1 MRKILLLSVL
11 AVLGL
16 CGQLFAQDRMVTGKV
31 TDGKDGSGLPGVT
44 ITVKGTAKGTTSDG
58 SGNYKISISTNS
70 TLVFSSVG
78 FTSRNVAIGNRSE
91 VNLSLDEDVSSL
103 EEVVVTGLASSIK
116 RSNAANAV
124 VKLSAE
130 DLMGTTSP
138 QTLDNA
144 MSGKV
149 AGANIRQN
157 SGAPGGGV
165 SVQFRGP
172 SSVLGSSEPL
182 YVIDGVILNNSQFNT
197 GAGTGSFN
205 GAVGAN
211 TGNQDQGANRISDI
225 NPNDIESMDIL
236 KGPSAAAIYGTRASA
251 GVIVITTKRGKAGRT
266 SVRFSQEFG
275 QSSAI
280 NLLPSSNW
288 DEAKI
293 KTFGGY
299 YGVDE
304 ATALA
309 TFKAANGKTVD
320 YDKEIFG
327 NIGAMSN
334 TNLTINGGNDK
345 TRFFVS
351 GSLNSETG
359 IVKNTGF
366 GRATLRAN
374 LDQKISKNIDFSIS
388 TSYISSNS
396 SRSFLGND
404 NNGVSLGYSI
414 AYLPNFLDLRRR
426 ADGTYPESPG
436 TGQNPFEV
444 VDRMENKDEV
454 NRFLASSNVNI
465 LLMNKENSS
474 LRLTARGGLDYLLQE
489 PRVYAPE
496 DVQYQAIRALPGASR
511 YAYNKA
517 FNTYFQT
524 ALTYSWKLGSVDLAT
539 QALYQ
544 QDNSLRAETWIQG
557 DGLLPGQRNPSTAAK
572 VLTFSEVK
580 PEAVKAYD
588 INQEFN
594 WRDKIIARVGVRRD
608 RTSLVGDPSKW
619 FTYPRAN
626 AAINLTKFD
635 FFQSEVVSQLK
646 VRAAFGQTGG
656 YPVYGDIYSL
666 LVGVNYGGKL
676 GAVSPAVV
684 GNPGIA
690 PERAQ
695 EIEYGIDLG
704 LFKNKVTLEAT
715 YYNKTLIDFLY
726 SYPLSNSTGAA
737 QISVFPAGDMTN
749 NGLEL
754 GLNVQAI
761 KKTKLSWTTGLLFW
775 NNRSNVPRLVV
786 SPSFVPNSGFGNFG
800 RSRIQEGFSPTALW
814 GRDATGKSPLA
825 IREGQPDFQLS
836 WRNNVTFGQ
845 FDFSM
850 LLHWQQGGY
859 NSSLNRELKDEAGTT
874 FDWSDPAVEADGSKT
889 IIGLSSRL
897 FGNPGYA
904 TENYLFSTTYVRLRE
919 VALNYNVPKAT
930 LTKIF
935 GDAVQGVRFGVS
947 GQNLINV
954 SDYFKYNYD
963 PEASNFGS
971 RSIGGNIDLTPFPSS
986 KKVFFKVV
994 LDF

>member
-1 MRKILLLSVL
+1 MRKIFLLSIL
-11 AVLGL
+11 TMIGF
-16 CGQLFAQDRMVTGKV
+16 CGRLVAQDKLVTGKV
-31 TDGKDGSGLPGVT
+31 TDSKDGSGLPGVNVS
-44 ITVKGTAKGTTSDG
+44 VKGTSKGTTTDATG
-58 SGNYKISISTNS
+58 AYKLNAPANG

-78 FTSRNVAIGNRSE
+78 FSSKNVAIGNKAE
-91 VNLSLDEDVSSL
+91 INLALDEDVSNL

-116 RSNAANAV
+116 RSNNANAV
-124 VKLSAE
+124 GRLDAK

-138 QTLDNA
+138 QTLDGA
-144 MSGKV
+144 MSGKL

-157 SGAPGGGV
+157 SGAPGGGI
-165 SVQFRGP
+165 SIQLRGP
-172 SSVLGSSEPL
+172 SSILGSSEPL
-182 YVIDGVILNNSQFNT
+182 YVIDGVIMNNSQFNT

-211 TGNQDQGANRISDI
+211 TGSQDQGSNRISDL

-236 KGPSAAAIYGTRASA
+236 KGPSAAAVYGTRANA

-266 SVRFSQEFG
+266 SIRLSQDIG

-293 KTFGGY
+293 KLYGGY

-309 TFKAANGKTVD
+309 TFRAANGKTVD
-320 YDKEIFG
+320 YDKEVFG
-327 NIGAMSN
+327 NIGAVSN

-351 GSLNSETG
+351 GGINSETG

-366 GRATLRAN
+366 GRRTIRAN
-374 LDQKISKNIDFSIS
+374 IDQKVSKNVDFSVS
-388 TSYISSNS
+388 TSYINSNS

-414 AYLPNFLDLRRR
+414 AYIPNFLDLRRR

-444 VDRMENKDEV
+444 IDRMENKDEV
-454 NRFLASSNVNI
+454 NRFLASSNWNF
-465 LLMNKENSS
+465 LLMNNESSS

-496 DVQYQAIRALPGASR
+496 DVQYQALRALPGASR

-517 FNTYFQT
+517 FNTYLQS
-524 ALTYSWKLGSVDLAT
+524 ALTYTWKIGSLDLAT
-539 QALYQ
+539 QAVYQ
-544 QDNSLRAETWIQG
+544 QDNTLRAESWIQG

-588 INQEFN
+588 FNQEFN
-594 WRDKIIARVGVRRD
+594 WGDKIIARVGVRND
-608 RTSLVGDPSKW
+608 RTTLVGDVAKW

-626 AAINLTKFD
+626 AAVNLHKFD
-635 FFQSEVVSQLK
+635 FFKSEAISQLK
-646 VRAAFGQTGG
+646 VRFAFGQTGG
-656 YPVYGDIYSL
+656 YASFGDIYSL

-676 GAVSPAVV
+676 GSVSPTSV
-684 GNPGIA
+684 GNPGII

-695 EIEYGIDLG
+695 ELEYGIDLG

-715 YYNKTLIDFLY
+715 YYDKVIKDFLY
-726 SYPLSNSTGAA
+726 PFPLSNSTGAT
-737 QISVFPAGDMTN
+737 QINVYPAGDLTN
-749 NGLEL
+749 KGMEI
-754 GLNVQAI
+754 GLNVQAV
-761 KKTKLSWTTGLLFW
+761 KTSKISWTTGLQYW
-775 NNRSNVPRLVV
+775 YNRSNVPRLAV
-786 SPSFVPNSGFGNFG
+786 SPSFVASSGFGNFG
-800 RSRIQEGFSPTALW
+800 RSRIQQDYSPTLLW
-814 GRDATGKSPLA
+814 GRDATGKSPLP
-825 IREGQPDFQLS
+825 IKEGQPDFQMS
-836 WRNNVTFGQ
+836 WKNNVTFGH

-874 FDWSDPAVEADGSKT
+874 FDWSEPFTESDGSKT
-889 IIGLSSRL
+889 VNGLSSRV

-904 TENYLFSTTYVRLRE
+904 TENYLFSTTYLRLRE
-919 VALNYNVPKAT
+919 VALNYNIPKAS

-935 GDAVQGVRFGVS
+935 GDAIQGVRFGVS
-947 GQNLINV
+947 GQNLVNV

-963 PEASNFGS
+963 PEASNFGN
-971 RSIGGNIDLTPFPSS
+971 RPIGGNIDLTPFPSS

>member
-1 MRKILLLSVL
+1 MRKILLITVL
-11 AVLGL
+11 ALLGF
-16 CGQLFAQDRMVTGKV
+16 CGQLLAQDRLVTGKV
-31 TDGKDGSGLPGVT
+31 TDSKDGSPLPGVT
-44 ITVKGTAKGTTSDG
+44 VSVKGTSKGTTTDG
-58 SGNYKISISTNS
+58 QGVFKVNVANNA
-70 TLVFSSVG
+70 TLIISSVG
-78 FTSRNVAIGNRSE
+78 FNSKNVSVGNRSE
-91 VNLSLDEDVSSL
+91 VNISLDEDVSSL

-116 RSNAANAV
+116 RSNTANSV
-124 VKLSAE
+124 GKLDAK

-138 QTLDNA
+138 ATLDGA
-144 MSGKV
+144 MSGKL

-165 SVQFRGP
+165 SIQLRGP

-182 YVIDGVILNNSQFNT
+182 YVIDGVIMNNSQFNT

-205 GAVGAN
+205 GATSAN
-211 TGNQDQGANRISDI
+211 SGTQDQGANRIADL

-236 KGPSAAAIYGTRASA
+236 KGPSAAAVYGTRANA

-266 SVRFSQEFG
+266 NIKFAQDIGF
-275 QSSAI
+275 SSAI

-293 KTFGGY
+293 KLFGGF

-309 TFKAANGKTVD
+309 TFRAANGNTVD

-327 NIGAMSN
+327 NTGSV
-334 TNLTINGGNDK
+334 TNSTLTITGGNDK

-351 GSLNSETG
+351 GGINNETG

-366 GRATLRAN
+366 GRRSIRVN
-374 LDQKISKNIDFSIS
+374 IDQKVSKAIDFGVGM
-388 TSYISSNS
+388 SYVNSNS

-454 NRFLASSNVNI
+454 NRFNTSGNFNI
-465 LLMNKENSS
+465 LLLNKETSS
-474 LRLTARGGLDYLLQE
+474 LRLSARGGIDYLVQD
-489 PRVYAPE
+489 PRIYAPE
-496 DVQYQAIRALPGASR
+496 DMQYQALRALPGSSR
-511 YAYNKA
+511 FATNKA
-517 FNTYFQT
+517 FNTYLQSS
-524 ALTYSWKLGSVDLAT
+524 LTYTWKIAGIDMAT
-539 QALYQ
+539 QAVYQ
-544 QDNSLRAETWIQG
+544 QDNTIRSESWIQG
-557 DGLLPGQRNPSTAAK
+557 DGLLPNQRNPATAAK
-572 VLTFSEVK
+572 VLTFTNVE

-588 INQEFN
+588 FNHEFN
-594 WRDKIIARVGVRRD
+594 WKDKIIARVGVRND
-608 RTSLVGDPSKW
+608 RTTLVGETSKW

-626 AAINLTKFD
+626 AAINLHKFD
-635 FFQSEVVSQLK
+635 FFSSETISQLK
-646 VRAAFGQTGG
+646 ARVAFGQTGG
-656 YPVYGDIYSL
+656 YPRFGDIYSL

-676 GAVSPAVV
+676 GSVTPSVV
-684 GNPGIA
+684 GNPGIQ

-695 EIEYGIDLG
+695 ELEFGIDLG
-704 LFKNKVTLEAT
+704 LFKNKITLEAS
-715 YYNKTLIDFLY
+715 YYDKIIKDFLFAF
-726 SYPLSNSTGAA
+726 PTSNSTGVSS
-737 QISVFPAGDMTN
+737 ISVYPAGDLTN
-749 NGLEL
+749 RGIEL

-761 KKTKLSWTTGLLFW
+761 KTKKLSWNTGLQFW
-775 NNRSNVPRLVV
+775 NNRSDVPRLAVA
-786 SPSFVPNSGFGNFG
+786 PSFVASSGFGNFG
-800 RSRIQEGFSPTALW
+800 RSRIQQGFSPTLLW
-814 GRDATGKSPLA
+814 GRDAAGNSPLP
-825 IREGQPDFQLS
+825 IKEGQPDFQMS
-836 WRNNVTFGQ
+836 WKNSVTVGS

-850 LLHWQQGGY
+850 LWHWQQGGA

-874 FDWSDPAVEADGSKT
+874 FDWSEPEKAADGSSTVK
-889 IIGLSSRL
+889 GLGPRL
-897 FGNPGYA
+897 FGNPGYS
-904 TENYLFSTTYVRLRE
+904 TENYLFSTTYIRMRE
-919 VALNYNVPKAT
+919 VALNYNVPKQT
-930 LTKIF
+930 LAKIF
-935 GDAVQGVRFGVS
+935 GETVQGIRVGLS

-963 PEASNFGS
+963 PESSNFGN
-971 RSIGGNIDLTPFPSS
+971 RPIGGNIDLTPFPSS